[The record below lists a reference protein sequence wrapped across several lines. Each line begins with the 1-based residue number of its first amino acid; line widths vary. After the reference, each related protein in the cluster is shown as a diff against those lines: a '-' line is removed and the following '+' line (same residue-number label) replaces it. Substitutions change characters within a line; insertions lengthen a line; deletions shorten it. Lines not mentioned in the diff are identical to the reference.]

1 MKNISIKV
9 KITMWYLLLMA
20 IMVVMVLT
28 FIVAISNSVVTQTA
42 MSQVSAAVRGNLA
55 QIDISD
61 EKLQLSDDF
70 HFYQNGVYT
79 LVYSKNE
86 SLLAGQVPVNFNQTE
101 PFENGTTRTVSTEDE
116 QYYVLDLWRPFG
128 WENGVW
134 VRGIMKAGLWLKILF

>member
-70 HFYQNGVYT
+70 HFYQNGV
-79 LVYSKNE
+79 
-86 SLLAGQVPVNFNQTE
+86 
-101 PFENGTTRTVSTEDE
+101 
-116 QYYVLDLWRPFG
+116 
-128 WENGVW
+128 
-134 VRGIMKAGLWLKILF
+134 